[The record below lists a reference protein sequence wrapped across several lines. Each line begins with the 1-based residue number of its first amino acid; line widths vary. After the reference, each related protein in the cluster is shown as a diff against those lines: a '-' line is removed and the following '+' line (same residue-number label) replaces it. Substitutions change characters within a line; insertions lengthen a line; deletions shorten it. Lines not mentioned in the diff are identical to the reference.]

1 MAKELERAGVP
12 TVLITAMVAL
22 AERVGAPR
30 IVAGRA
36 VTHPVGDPTLP
47 PAAERALR
55 RRLIERA
62 LEALETPVDQPRVF
76 ELQATH
82 QVVSR

>member
-36 VTHPVGDPTLP
+36 VTHPVGDPSLP
-47 PAAERALR
+47 PADERALR
-55 RRLIERA
+55 RRLLERA
-62 LEALETPVDQPRVF
+62 LEVLETPVEQPRVF
-76 ELQATH
+76 TVE
-82 QVVSR
+82 

>member
-12 TVLITAMVAL
+12 TVLITAMVSL

-30 IVAGRA
+30 IVVGRA
-36 VTHPVGDPTLP
+36 VTHPLGDPTLP
-47 PAAERALR
+47 AADEHALR

-62 LEALETPVDQPRVF
+62 LEALQTPVEQPRVF
-76 ELQATH
+76 ALE
-82 QVVSR
+82 

>member
-36 VTHPVGDPTLP
+36 VTHPVGDPSL
-47 PAAERALR
+47 PAADERALR
-55 RRLIERA
+55 RRLLERA
-62 LEALETPVDQPRVF
+62 LEVLETPVEQPRVF
-76 ELQATH
+76 VLE
-82 QVVSR
+82 